1 MRTCTPITFA
11 ICSNRLSQLFLAAER
26 TLGMLGEQDQLVIV
40 VDTDATAFDGIPPH
54 PAITVLHNDRN
65 RGLAYSR
72 NRAMKEC
79 ETRHLVFVDDDIVLT
94 RSAIEGTRAA
104 LTAGADIVGTR
115 ITADFNGQGV
125 PWFLTGGQLHY
136 LGVHNPSLPAS
147 IWGGCLAVDVE
158 RARILGVE
166 FDESLGRVGTSLTS
180 AEDTTFV
187 RHMLRKGAHSTVLHD
202 ISVTHTIPVERLRF
216 SYLLRRA
223 YWQGR
228 SEVRRNDARQGLL
241 KEWGRNRRTENAS
254 AIRSAALA
262 IIYTTAVTAGVL
274 HEHLQTRAIQSRR
287 LRTARNAMS

>member
-11 ICSNRLSQLFLAAER
+11 ICSNRLSQLFPAAER
-26 TLGMLGEQDQLVIV
+26 TLRMLGEQDRLIIV
-40 VDTDATAFDGIPPH
+40 VDTDATAFGSIPPH
-54 PAITVLHNDRN
+54 PALTVLHNDFN

-79 ETRHLVFVDDDIVLT
+79 ETRHLVFIDDDIVLT
-94 RSAIEGTRAA
+94 RSAVDGTRAA
-104 LTAGADIVGTR
+104 FTAGADVVGTR

-136 LGVHNPSLPAS
+136 LGVHNPAMPAS

-166 FDESLGRVGTSLTS
+166 FDENLGRVGRSLGS

-202 ISVTHTIPVERLRF
+202 IAVTHTIPVERLRF
-216 SYLLRRA
+216 PYLLRRA

-241 KEWGRNRRTENAS
+241 KEWRRNRHTQNAS

-262 IIYTTAVTAGVL
+262 VIYTSAVTAGIL
-274 HEHLQTRAIQSRR
+274 HEHLQARVGQPRG
-287 LRTARNAMS
+287 LQARNAMS